1 MQAPG
6 SFMLV
11 VTFMFIA
18 ALAIGLSVALA
29 APILA
34 VPFIVVGFGVFLVWR
49 GKRRA
54 DTTLRGSYGR
64 HVPRTEETAA
74 DPARDSG
81 VAEATASGADH
92 RQRADSEPL

>member
-6 SFMLV
+6 SLMLV
-11 VTFMFIA
+11 ATFVFA
-18 ALAIGLSVALA
+18 TALAIGLAVGLA

-34 VPFIVVGFGVFLVWR
+34 IPFILVGFGAFLAWR

-54 DTTLRGSYGR
+54 DATFRSRYGER
-64 HVPRTEETAA
+64 VPSTAETAA
-74 DPARDSG
+74 DPAGDSG

-92 RQRADSEPL
+92 RQRADAQGA

>member
-1 MQAPG
+1 LVG
-6 SFMLV
+6 SLLFV
-11 VTFMFIA
+11 V

-34 VPFIVVGFGVFLVWR
+34 VPFIIVGFGIFLVWR

-54 DTTLRGSYGR
+54 DVTLRGRYGAR
-64 HVPRTEETAA
+64 VPRTEETAA

-92 RQRADSEPL
+92 RQRADSESV

>member
-6 SFMLV
+6 SLMLV

-34 VPFIVVGFGVFLVWR
+34 VPFILVGFGVFLVWR

-54 DTTLRGSYGR
+54 DATLRGPYGR
-64 HVPRTEETAA
+64 RVPGTEETAA
-74 DPARDSG
+74 DPAGDSG
-81 VAEATASGADH
+81 VAEAAASGADH
-92 RQRADSEPL
+92 RQRADSENV